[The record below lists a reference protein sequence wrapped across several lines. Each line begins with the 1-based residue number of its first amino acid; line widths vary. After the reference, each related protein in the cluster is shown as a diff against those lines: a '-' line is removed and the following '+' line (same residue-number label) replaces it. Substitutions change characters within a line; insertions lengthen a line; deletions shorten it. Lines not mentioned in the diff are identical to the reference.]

1 MSAAPE
7 QPPRAVDVPEAVLRA
22 IDNASAAGVLLTAPD
37 ITAAQG
43 TDWERFDA
51 AFSAHRELLAAIA
64 TALHEAKEQGA
75 ADTARLDWIRDNFH
89 DIWFYAHHAKPMWV
103 IGDVAK
109 AEDLRAALDAARAEP
124 EPPVTREDGR

>member
-75 ADTARLDWIRDNFH
+75 ADTARLDWIGRVH
-89 DIWFYAHHAKPMWV
+89 
-103 IGDVAK
+103 GGCTDVWGQF
-109 AEDLRAALDAARAEP
+109 LRAYAEWNGASDFRTALDAARAAEP
-124 EPPVTREDGR
+124 EGSDA